1 MLNRVNSSLLMSR
14 LNGDATSLYP
24 TKTQLSMKLS
34 LTFIWAAR
42 SLANRRLPVAAEK
55 TPMVH
60 RRKNTPHSCSTGRF
74 VPLGKAQVSSHCHAR
89 DSPHQIPRRVFLS
102 LLSLQVRDVSLILR
116 ETIRE
121 TIGNFG
127 EWMER
132 EPRSM
137 SVRRLPAPSS
147 APVASRSS
155 YYGPSLR
162 PFPAR
167 VSALSFFPPPRVL
180 PPISLAHVR
189 IFPVS
194 VVITS

>member
-1 MLNRVNSSLLMSR
+1 
-14 LNGDATSLYP
+14 
-24 TKTQLSMKLS
+24 MKLS
-34 LTFIWAAR
+34 LTFTSAAR

-89 DSPHQIPRRVFLS
+89 DSPHQYTPRRVFLS
-102 LLSLQVRDVSLILR
+102 LLSLQVRDVSLIFR

-121 TIGNFG
+121 TIGIFG

-167 VSALSFFPPPRVL
+167 VSALSFFPPLRGL

-194 VVITS
+194 VIITS